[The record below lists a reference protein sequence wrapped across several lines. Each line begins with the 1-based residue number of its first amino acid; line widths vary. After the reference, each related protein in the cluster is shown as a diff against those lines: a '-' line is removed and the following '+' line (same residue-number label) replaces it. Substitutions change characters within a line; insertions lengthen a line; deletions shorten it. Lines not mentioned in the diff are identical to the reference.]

1 MKAARHLCVF
11 LLVAALAAVAQMP
24 SFFGPPPDPNDTK
37 IMAEIKD
44 RSQLMDNLEYLT
56 DVIGPRLTGSPQLK
70 RAHEWAADKFK
81 AYGLANVHQET
92 TTIANGWERVS
103 ARARIIEPTAQA
115 LTIAAAG
122 WSPSTAGVVR
132 GPAVVVTVRRVEDL
146 EQYKGK
152 LKNAILLMADG
163 RGQVGPP
170 TPGEPGP
177 AAPGQPPQQAAP
189 AAPRGQ
195 PQPEQPDIRR
205 RMEQMQEMARKRDE
219 FLKAEG
225 VAAILRNSSKE
236 HGLLNMTGGGR
247 TFEIAAIPTAFVTG
261 EGYTLI
267 QRLLKRGPVQ
277 VEIEITNKIVK
288 GPVEVYN
295 TVADIPGTEKPGEY
309 MLLGAHLD
317 SWDLATG
324 AADDATGTSVIMEV
338 ARAIQSLG
346 LKPKR
351 TIRFVLFW
359 GEEEGLLGSREYVRA
374 HKDELGKISAVLVH
388 DTGTG
393 KVTSIGLSG
402 QYQAREVMDQVV
414 APLRS
419 LGLQELSMRSM
430 GGTDHASFVPE
441 GVPGFYCIQDMTDY
455 NKVHH
460 SQSDTFDKINKDN
473 LIQGAQV
480 MAVVALKIAN
490 LPDLLPRQPRPPA
503 RTSGN

>member
-1 MKAARHLCVF
+1 

-44 RSQLMDNLEYLT
+44 HSQLMDNLEYLS

-70 RAHEWAADKFK
+70 RAHEWAATKFK

-92 TTIANGWERVS
+92 ATIANGWERVS
-103 ARARIIEPTAQA
+103 ARARIVEPTAQA

-132 GPAVVVTVRRVEDL
+132 GPVVVVTTRRAEDL

-152 LKNAILLMADG
+152 LKNAILLTADV
-163 RGQVGPP
+163 RGQGGPP
-170 TPGEPGP
+170 TPGEPAP
-177 AAPGQPPQQAAP
+177 AAPGQPPQQ
-189 AAPRGQ
+189 
-195 PQPEQPDIRR
+195 PDVRR
-205 RMEQMQEMARKRDE
+205 QMEQFQEMARKRDE
-219 FLKAEG
+219 FFKAEG
-225 VAAILRNSSKE
+225 VAAILRNSGKE

-261 EGYTLI
+261 EGYSLI

-277 VEIEITNKIVK
+277 AEIEITNKIVK
-288 GPVEVYN
+288 GPIEVYN
-295 TVADIPGTEKPGEY
+295 TVADILGTEKPGEY

-324 AADDATGTSVIMEV
+324 ATDDATGTSVIMEV
-338 ARAIQSLG
+338 ARAIKALD

-359 GEEEGLLGSREYVRA
+359 GEEQGLLGSREYVRA
-374 HKDELGKISAVLVH
+374 HKDELEKISAMLVH
-388 DTGTG
+388 DNGTG

-402 QYQAREVMDQVV
+402 QYQAREIMDQMV

-430 GGTDHASFVPE
+430 GGMDHASFVPE
-441 GVPGFYCIQDMTDY
+441 GVPAFYCVQDTTDY
-455 NKVHH
+455 NKTHH
-460 SQSDTFDKINKDN
+460 SQSDTFDKTNKDN
-473 LIQGAQV
+473 LLQGAQV
-480 MAVVALKIAN
+480 MALVAFKIAN
-490 LPDLLPRQPRPPA
+490 LPDLLPRKPRPAAAAP
-503 RTSGN
+503 GN

>member
-1 MKAARHLCVF
+1 MKAARYLCVF

-44 RSQLMDNLEYLT
+44 HSQLMDNLEYLS

-70 RAHEWAADKFK
+70 RAHEWAATKFK

-92 TTIANGWERVS
+92 ATIANGWERVS
-103 ARARIIEPTAQA
+103 ARARIVEPTAQA

-122 WSPSTAGVVR
+122 WSPSTPGVVR
-132 GPAVVVTVRRVEDL
+132 GPAVVVTTRRTEDL

-152 LKNAILLMADG
+152 LKNAILLTTDM

-170 TPGEPGP
+170 TPGEPAP
-177 AAPGQPPQQAAP
+177 AAPGQPPQQPAP
-189 AAPRGQ
+189 AAPRPERQ
-195 PQPEQPDIRR
+195 PQQPDVRR
-205 RMEQMQEMARKRDE
+205 EMARKRDE
-219 FLKAEG
+219 FFKAEG
-225 VAAILRNSSKE
+225 VAAILWNSGKE

-261 EGYTLI
+261 EGYSLI

-277 VEIEITNKIVK
+277 AEIEITNKIVK
-288 GPVEVYN
+288 GPIEVYN
-295 TVADIPGTEKPGEY
+295 TVADILGTEKPGEY

-324 AADDATGTSVIMEV
+324 ATDDATGTSVIMEV
-338 ARAIQSLG
+338 ARAIKALD

-351 TIRFVLFW
+351 TIRLVLFW
-359 GEEEGLLGSREYVRA
+359 GEEQGLLGSREYVRA
-374 HKDELGKISAVLVH
+374 HKDELEKISAMLVH
-388 DTGTG
+388 DNGTG

-402 QYQAREVMDQVV
+402 QYQAREIMDQVV

-430 GGTDHASFVPE
+430 GGMDHASFVPE
-441 GVPGFYCIQDMTDY
+441 GVPAFYCVQDTTDY
-455 NKVHH
+455 NKTHH
-460 SQSDTFDKINKDN
+460 SQSDTFDKTNKDN
-473 LIQGAQV
+473 LLQGAQV
-480 MAVVALKIAN
+480 MALVAVKIAN
-490 LPDLLPRQPRPPA
+490 LSDLLPRKPRPAAAAP
-503 RTSGN
+503 GN

>member
-37 IMAEIKD
+37 ITAEIKD
-44 RSQLMDNLEYLT
+44 HSQLMDNLEYLS

-70 RAHEWAADKFK
+70 RAHEWAATKFK

-92 TTIANGWERVS
+92 ATIANGWERVS

-132 GPAVVVTVRRVEDL
+132 GPVVVVTTRRTEDL

-152 LKNAILLMADG
+152 LKNAILLTADM
-163 RGQVGPP
+163 RGQGGPP
-170 TPGEPGP
+170 TPGEPAP
-177 AAPGQPPQQAAP
+177 AAPGQPPQQPAA
-189 AAPRGQ
+189 AAPRPERQ
-195 PQPEQPDIRR
+195 PQQPDVRR
-205 RMEQMQEMARKRDE
+205 QMEQFQEMARKRDE
-219 FLKAEG
+219 FFKAEG
-225 VAAILRNSSKE
+225 VAAILRNSGKE
-236 HGLLNMTGGGR
+236 HGLLNMTGGNR

-261 EGYTLI
+261 EGYSLI

-277 VEIEITNKIVK
+277 VEIEVVNKIVK
-288 GPVEVYN
+288 GPIEVYN
-295 TVADIPGTEKPGEY
+295 TVADILGTEKPGEC

-324 AADDATGTSVIMEV
+324 ATDNGTGTSVIMEV
-338 ARAIQSLG
+338 ARAIKALD

-359 GEEEGLLGSREYVRA
+359 GEEQGLLGSREYVRA
-374 HKDELGKISAVLVH
+374 HKEELDKISAVLVH

-402 QYQAREVMDQVV
+402 QYQAREIMDQVV

-419 LGLQELSMRSM
+419 LGLQELSMRSI
-430 GGTDHASFVPE
+430 GGTDHASFLPE

-455 NKVHH
+455 NKTHH
-460 SQSDTFDKINKDN
+460 SQSDTFDKTNKDN
-473 LIQGAQV
+473 LLQGAQV
-480 MAVVALKIAN
+480 MALVAVKIAN
-490 LPDLLPRQPRPPA
+490 LSDLLPRKPRPATAP
-503 RTSGN
+503 GN

>member
-1 MKAARHLCVF
+1 MKTARHLCVF
-11 LLVAALAAVAQMP
+11 LLVAVLAAVAQMP

-44 RSQLMDNLEYLT
+44 HSQLMDNLEYLS

-70 RAHEWAADKFK
+70 RAHEWAATKFK

-92 TTIANGWERVS
+92 ATIANGWERVS

-132 GPAVVVTVRRVEDL
+132 GPAVAVTLRRAEDL

-152 LKNAILLMADG
+152 LKNAILLTTDM

-170 TPGEPGP
+170 TPGEPAP
-177 AAPGQPPQQAAP
+177 AAPGQPPQQPAP
-189 AAPRGQ
+189 AAPR
-195 PQPEQPDIRR
+195 PERQLQQPDVRR
-205 RMEQMQEMARKRDE
+205 QREQFQEMARKRDE
-219 FLKAEG
+219 FFKAEG
-225 VAAILRNSSKE
+225 VAAILRNSGKE

-261 EGYTLI
+261 EGYSLI
-267 QRLLKRGPVQ
+267 QRLLKRGSVQ
-277 VEIEITNKIVK
+277 VEIEIVNKIVK
-288 GPVEVYN
+288 GPIEVYN

-309 MLLGAHLD
+309 VILGAHLD

-324 AADDATGTSVIMEV
+324 ATDDGTGTSVIMEV
-338 ARAIQSLG
+338 ARAIKALD

-359 GEEEGLLGSREYVRA
+359 GEEQGLLGSREYVRA
-374 HKDELGKISAVLVH
+374 HKDELEKISAMLVH
-388 DTGTG
+388 DNGTG

-402 QYQAREVMDQVV
+402 QYQAREIMDQVV

-419 LGLQELSMRSM
+419 LGLQELSMRLM
-430 GGTDHASFVPE
+430 GGMDHASFVPE
-441 GVPGFYCIQDMTDY
+441 GVPAFACIQDTTDY
-455 NKVHH
+455 NKTHH
-460 SQSDTFDKINKDN
+460 SQSDTFDKTNKDN
-473 LIQGAQV
+473 LLQGAQV
-480 MAVVALKIAN
+480 IAAVAFKIAN
-490 LPDLLPRQPRPPA
+490 LSDLLPRRPRPATTAP
-503 RTSGN
+503 GN